1 MIESPSTAIPAP
13 PPINNTRAALWMLG
27 SAISFS
33 ILSFALKVLTAH
45 LPVMEVAFLRCVM
58 SLAILVPIVLHQG
71 WGVFRTSRVDLQIT
85 RVLCATGG
93 VLLGIFGLSQLHLA
107 TAVCLSF
114 TRPLFMIVLAHFLLN
129 EKVHWRRGVA
139 TVVGFIGVMI
149 VVGPSDFSDIMG
161 CLATLA
167 SAAFVA
173 GSLAVVRQQ
182 AGTDGPGTIMAWYA
196 VGTCLTTFLPAAF
209 VWQWPTSADIVPLVI
224 VALLGSTGQY
234 MLVRAFA
241 EGEATVVNPI
251 DYSQLIIA
259 TFIGYV
265 MFGELPTAWMAAG
278 SVVIIG
284 STLYILF
291 REAKIRQPTAFP
303 TPPDP

>member
-1 MIESPSTAIPAP
+1 MADSSLPTIAAP

-27 SAISFS
+27 SAICFS
-33 ILSFALKVLTAH
+33 ILSFALKVLSSH
-45 LPVMEVAFLRCVM
+45 LPVTEVAFLRCLM
-58 SLAILVPIVLHQG
+58 SLTILVPIVLHQG

-93 VLLGIFGLSQLHLA
+93 VLLGIYGLSQLHLA

-114 TRPLFMIVLAHFLLN
+114 TRPLFMILLAHFLLN
-129 EKVHWRRGVA
+129 EKVYWRRGLA
-139 TVVGFIGVMI
+139 TVVGFIGVLI

-196 VGTCLTTFLPAAF
+196 VGTCITTILPAAF
-209 VWQWPTSADIVPLVI
+209 VWQWPTSADVGPLVI

-259 TFIGYV
+259 TGIGYL
-265 MFGELPTAWMAAG
+265 MFGEVPSIWMAAG
-278 SVVIIG
+278 SAVIIS

-291 REAKIRQPTAFP
+291 REAKIKQATAFP